1 MHREMALMFKLSNFL
16 KRYVWDEETTPYLT
30 AVSKLSRSQA
40 DSELFFFAIM
50 ASVLFG
56 VGTFTSIT
64 GQAPYGVSNEAAI
77 YCFTV
82 VSATVLV
89 GTVKNVY
96 AAIYSGT
103 APVLVIG
110 ALLFFGFP
118 EKMALID
125 ELLLLFIDLVALR
138 YMWRVYTICRVYRIL
153 PHRPVENRTRRRLF

>member
-1 MHREMALMFKLSNFL
+1 MFKLQNFL
-16 KRYVWDEETTPYLT
+16 RRYVWDDETTPYFT

-77 YCFTV
+77 YCFTI
-82 VSATVLV
+82 VSAAVLV

-96 AAIYSGT
+96 AAMFTAT
-103 APVLVIG
+103 APIIVIVS
-110 ALLFFGFP
+110 LFLFGFP

-125 ELLLLFIDLVALR
+125 ELLLLFVDLVALR
-138 YMWRVYTICRVYRIL
+138 YMWRVYTICRVYRLL
-153 PHRPVENRTRRRLF
+153 PHRPAENRTRRRLF